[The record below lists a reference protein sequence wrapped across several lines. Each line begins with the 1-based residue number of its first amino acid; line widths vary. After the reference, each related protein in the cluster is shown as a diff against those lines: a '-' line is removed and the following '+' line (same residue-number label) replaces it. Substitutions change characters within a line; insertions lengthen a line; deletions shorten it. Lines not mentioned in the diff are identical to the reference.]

1 MKTIKID
8 HIGLAV
14 ESIEQALGFYGDT
27 LGLKLEGEEVVAGQ
41 RVKTAFLPTGDTEIE
56 LLESLDPEG
65 PIGKF
70 IEKKGE
76 GIHHIAWEVENI
88 DVALKELAAKGVR
101 LIDPEPRPGAGGK
114 RIAFIHPRDTFGVL
128 VELCEKAEGI
138 RHKA

>member
-14 ESIEQALGFYGDT
+14 ESIAKALGFYGDT

-65 PIGKF
+65 PIAKF

-76 GIHHIAWEVENI
+76 GIHHIAWEVA
-88 DVALKELAAKGVR
+88 DLDAALRELKGKGIR
-101 LIDPEPRPGAGGK
+101 LIDAEPRPGAGGK
-114 RIAFIHPRDTFGVL
+114 RIAFIHPKDSFGVL
-128 VELCEKAEGI
+128 VELCEKA
-138 RHKA
+138 

>member
-8 HIGLAV
+8 HIGIAV
-14 ESIEQALGFYGDT
+14 ESIERALGFYGDA

-41 RVKTAFLPTGDTEIE
+41 HVKTAFLPTGDTEIE
-56 LLESLDPEG
+56 LLESLDPDG

-76 GIHHIAWEVENI
+76 GIHHIAWEVEDI
-88 DVALKELAAKGVR
+88 DAALQELKGKGVR

-114 RIAFIHPRDTFGVL
+114 RIAFIHPKDTFGVL
-128 VELCEKAEGI
+128 VELCQKA
-138 RHKA
+138 